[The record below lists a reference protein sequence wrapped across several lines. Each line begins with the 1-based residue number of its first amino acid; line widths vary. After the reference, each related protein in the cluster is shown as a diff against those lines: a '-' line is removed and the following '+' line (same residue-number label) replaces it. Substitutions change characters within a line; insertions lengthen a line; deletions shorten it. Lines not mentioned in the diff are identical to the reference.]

1 MTVWRPLARALQAS
15 NNSSQEIINKK
26 ENMKNIVIAL
36 VCALVT
42 SPAFAQPKSNQENK
56 ETAGV
61 TVTGAFV
68 VIKSVEGVTAV
79 RQPRNGTL
87 VVWTHG
93 TPLKGQYVLEGPGHL
108 FDKSGREVSHKAV
121 NPGEPMRVVYT
132 TDASGKVKVDRVIV
146 GG

>member
-1 MTVWRPLARALQAS
+1 
-15 NNSSQEIINKK
+15 
-26 ENMKNIVIAL
+26 MKNIVITL

-42 SPAFAQPKSNQENK
+42 SPAFAQPKSNQENN
-56 ETAGV
+56 ERTAVGV

-68 VIKSVEGVTAV
+68 NIKSVEGVTAV
-79 RQPRNGTL
+79 RQPNNDTL

-93 TPLKGQYVLEGPGHL
+93 TPLTGHYVLEGPGHL

-121 NPGEPMRVVYT
+121 HPGEPMRVVYT
-132 TDASGKVKVDRVIV
+132 TDASGKVRVDRVIV

>member
-1 MTVWRPLARALQAS
+1 
-15 NNSSQEIINKK
+15 
-26 ENMKNIVIAL
+26 MKNIVIAL

-56 ETAGV
+56 ETAVGV

-68 VIKSVEGVTAV
+68 IIKSVEGVTAV
-79 RQPRNGTL
+79 RQPSNGTL

-93 TPLKGQYVLEGPGHL
+93 TPLTGHYVLEGPGHL

-121 NPGEPMRVVYT
+121 HPGEPMRVVYT
-132 TDASGKVKVDRVIV
+132 TDASGKVRVDRVIV